1 MKNHLKKK
9 ERQLAIKRNK
19 RKLPLKKNK
28 RDLRLPLRENQ
39 RPKLRKKR
47 KSLKRKRRKS
57 LKRKKRSP
65 LRKSLRSKKR
75 NLDLRVVI
83 LKARVNLMVKT
94 QIELL
99 KNLRTKLIAYKF
111 KTTCNLC
118 FQRTINTDLTLWLQ
132 DLLDQSHYLHDLR
145 HQLHLLCQS

>member
-9 ERQLAIKRNK
+9 ERQLAIKR
-19 RKLPLKKNK
+19 NK

-39 RPKLRKKR
+39 RPKLRKK
-47 KSLKRKRRKS
+47 RKS

-99 KNLRTKLIAYKF
+99 KNLRTKLIAYRF

-132 DLLDQSHYLHDLR
+132 DLLDQSHYLHALR
-145 HQLHLLCQS
+145 HQLHLLFQS

>member
-9 ERQLAIKRNK
+9 ERQLAIKR
-19 RKLPLKKNK
+19 NK

-47 KSLKRKRRKS
+47 KSLKRKRKKS

-75 NLDLRVVI
+75 KLDLRVVI

-94 QIELL
+94 QIEL
-99 KNLRTKLIAYKF
+99 
-111 KTTCNLC
+111 
-118 FQRTINTDLTLWLQ
+118 
-132 DLLDQSHYLHDLR
+132 
-145 HQLHLLCQS
+145 